1 MEEIASFEERLS
13 SLKQRGEDLVASCT
27 DQVQAK
33 ISQQVQAHRQ
43 GTGDSYSA
51 ICSTA
56 QRVSQQSL
64 PKRSFISSFLSA
76 FDHFQKKGTVLYH
89 IMTTRILSHLFSK
102 VYQSLDRE
110 LQKHVSHQ
118 DTLQQCQ
125 TWLTTVR
132 EELKLNDQ
140 GPSGLQE
147 ALKQVTN
154 TSLVCLLFAVIIL
167 KSFVILLCSFTFA
180 HTGETLQGPPGAGQH
195 IPGPGVFS
203 V

>member
-1 MEEIASFEERLS
+1 MEEISCFEERLAI
-13 SLKQRGEDLVASCT
+13 LKQKGEGLVASCT

-33 ISQQVQAHRQ
+33 ISQQVQAHQQ

-56 QRVSQQSL
+56 QRVSNTSQQPRIVRVFFSASDSL
-64 PKRSFISSFLSA
+64 W
-76 FDHFQKKGTVLYH
+76 KKTPVSLIIYS
-89 IMTTRILSHLFSK
+89 THLIQQ

-125 TWLTTVR
+125 TWLSTVQ
-132 EELKLNDQ
+132 EELQLHDQ

-147 ALKQVTN
+147 ALKQVSEYT
-154 TSLVCLLFAVIIL
+154 TMHLR
-167 KSFVILLCSFTFA
+167 
-180 HTGETLQGPPGAGQH
+180 
-195 IPGPGVFS
+195 
-203 V
+203 